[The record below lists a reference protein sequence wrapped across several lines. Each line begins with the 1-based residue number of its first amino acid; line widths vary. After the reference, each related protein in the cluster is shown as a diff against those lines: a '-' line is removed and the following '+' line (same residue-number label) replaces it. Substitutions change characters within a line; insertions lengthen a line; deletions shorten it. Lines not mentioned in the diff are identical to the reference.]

1 MRIQDLAAFTE
12 FEPLIPFDD
21 FADVEIHEAAVS
33 ELMSDVLT
41 MEHDNLLLITGLCT
55 DQAIRTADIMG
66 AVAVIITQGKQVSPG
81 MIRIAE
87 ESGIALFRTQLQ
99 NFNVCQI
106 LCGIGGFQQS

>member
-1 MRIQDLAAFTE
+1 MRIRDLAEFTD
-12 FEPLIPFDD
+12 FIPLISFDEC
-21 FADVEIHEAAVS
+21 ADVEIHEAAVS

-66 AVAVIITQGKQVSPG
+66 AVAIIITQGKQVTAS

-87 ESGIALFRTQLQ
+87 ESGMALFRTDLQ
-99 NFNVCQI
+99 NFSVCQI
-106 LCGIGGFQQS
+106 LCGSGKFPLH

>member
-1 MRIQDLAAFTE
+1 MRVQDLANYQE
-12 FEPLIPFDD
+12 FSPLISFEEC
-21 FADVEIHEAAVS
+21 ADVEIHEAAVS

-66 AVAVIITQGKQVSPG
+66 AVAIIITQGKQVTPS

-87 ESGIALFRTQLQ
+87 ESGIALFRTDLQ
-99 NFNVCQI
+99 NFSVCQL
-106 LCGIGGFQQS
+106 LCGSGEFPLH

>member
-1 MRIQDLAAFTE
+1 MRIRDLATYTDFI
-12 FEPLIPFDD
+12 PLIPFED

-66 AVAVIITQGKQVSPG
+66 AVAVIITQGKQVSAG

-87 ESGIALFRTQLQ
+87 ESGIALFRTDLQ

-106 LCGIGGFQQS
+106 LCGSEEFKQS